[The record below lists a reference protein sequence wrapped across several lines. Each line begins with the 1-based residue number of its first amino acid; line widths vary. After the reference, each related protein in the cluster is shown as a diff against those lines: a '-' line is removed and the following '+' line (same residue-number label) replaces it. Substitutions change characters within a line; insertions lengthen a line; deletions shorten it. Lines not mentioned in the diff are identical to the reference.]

1 MSSVIKWYLLVSV
14 SIKTPFEF
22 RIAEHKYYTKSL
34 TGGLV
39 FTRLKD
45 KSAVVQG
52 HVTMP
57 LRSDFTPED
66 VPDSAKE
73 TASNWFYKVL
83 HLFSVKISVCR
94 SCMLLYE
101 IMVIYTQV

>member
-1 MSSVIKWYLLVSV
+1 MSITLNTFKDANNFLNIQSSENVWLSSYRDS
-14 SIKTPFEF
+14 
-22 RIAEHKYYTKSL
+22 HTKSL

-83 HLFSVKISVCR
+83 QAFLA
-94 SCMLLYE
+94 
-101 IMVIYTQV
+101 